1 MNMRFVNRYRTAF
14 LLLFAVELLSARQ
27 GLRFEIP
34 STAGARWFK
43 GNTHTHTTNSDG
55 DTAPDTVARWYKSHG
70 YQFLVLSDHNA
81 FTDPKTLASLNDSNF
96 LLIAGEELTS
106 SFAKKPVHVNG
117 LNIPGL
123 LETQKDST
131 LLGTIQKNVDKVR
144 SVQGVPHINH
154 PNFGWAIDHETLR
167 RVRNDRLLEIY
178 NAHPLVHNHGG
189 GGKPSVESVWD
200 TLLTGGMKIF
210 GIAVDDA
217 HNFKG
222 EFDQSRSNP
231 GRAWICV
238 KAKTLVANEL
248 MSNLEAG
255 LFYASTG
262 VVLNDVVVN
271 ATTLTVEVKQQSD
284 FRYTIEF
291 IGDGGAVL
299 KRVDGARGE
308 YTLSTPVSYVRARV
322 KDSGGAVAW
331 IQPVFVEKDK
341 Q

>member
-1 MNMRFVNRYRTAF
+1 MA
-14 LLLFAVELLSARQ
+14 AGLLSARQ
-27 GLRFEIP
+27 SLRFEIP
-34 STAGARWFK
+34 LATGMRWFK

-81 FTDPKTLASLNDSNF
+81 FTDPKTLASLIDSNF

-123 LETQKDST
+123 LDPQKDTT
-131 LLGTIQKNVDKVR
+131 LVGTIQKNVDEVR

-154 PNFGWAIDHETLR
+154 PNFGWAIDYETLR

-189 GGKPSVESVWD
+189 GGKPSVEAVWD

-222 EFDQSRSNP
+222 EFDLSRSNP

-238 KAKTLVANEL
+238 KAKVLDAQEL
-248 MSNLEAG
+248 MRNLEQG

-262 VVLNDVVVN
+262 VVLNDVVVS
-271 ATTLTVEVKQQSD
+271 ATMLTVEVKQQSD

-291 IGDGGAVL
+291 IGDGGTLL
-299 KRVDGARGE
+299 KRVAGTRGE
-308 YTLSTPVSYVRARV
+308 YTLSRPLTYVRARV
-322 KDSGGAVAW
+322 VDSGGFVAW
-331 IQPVFVEKDK
+331 VQPVFVVSQK